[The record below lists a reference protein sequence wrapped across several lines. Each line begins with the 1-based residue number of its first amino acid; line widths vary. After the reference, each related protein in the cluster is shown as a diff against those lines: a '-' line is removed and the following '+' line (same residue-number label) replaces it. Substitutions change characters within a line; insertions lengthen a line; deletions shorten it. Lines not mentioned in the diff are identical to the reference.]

1 MLWMGDAYLACRE
14 RIPQTLTLK
23 MVQALE
29 EFLPHIQVV
38 AQQLAEELEE
48 KDLIWPAI
56 GLARVAEHQ
65 AAFADALKWLEL
77 GLEQCERRLGAE
89 HPVTAT
95 ALNNLAALL
104 QATNRLAE
112 AEPLMR
118 RAAAGHQPPGG
129 SGAPD
134 APCPGDR

>member
-56 GLARVAEHQ
+56 GLARAVTFSEGVTPW
-65 AAFADALKWLEL
+65 LPLRRLEL
-77 GLEQCERRLGAE
+77 MVAPGSVQS
-89 HPVTAT
+89 
-95 ALNNLAALL
+95 
-104 QATNRLAE
+104 
-112 AEPLMR
+112 PLV
-118 RAAAGHQPPGG
+118 A
-129 SGAPD
+129 
-134 APCPGDR
+134 C